1 MQTLL
6 RQTERLR
13 EENEELRAQISIVGP
28 SQSQHT

>member
-13 EENEELRAQISIVGP
+13 EENEELWAQISTVGP